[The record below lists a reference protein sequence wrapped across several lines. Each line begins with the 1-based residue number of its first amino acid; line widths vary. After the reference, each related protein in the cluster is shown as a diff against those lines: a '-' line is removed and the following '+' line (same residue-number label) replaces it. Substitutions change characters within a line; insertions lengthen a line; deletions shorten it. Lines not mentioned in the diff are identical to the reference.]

1 MTLISV
7 FMFVPVSFSG
17 SCLKGKRRKSGE
29 PSLLWVNR
37 LLGVVGALVV
47 TRVMGLLL
55 AAIAVNFVAVG
66 IGNIY
71 RSIV

>member
-7 FMFVPVSFSG
+7 FMFAPVSFSG

-37 LLGVVGALVV
+37 ILGVVGALVV
-47 TRVMGLLL
+47 TRLMGLLL

-71 RSIV
+71 RSMV